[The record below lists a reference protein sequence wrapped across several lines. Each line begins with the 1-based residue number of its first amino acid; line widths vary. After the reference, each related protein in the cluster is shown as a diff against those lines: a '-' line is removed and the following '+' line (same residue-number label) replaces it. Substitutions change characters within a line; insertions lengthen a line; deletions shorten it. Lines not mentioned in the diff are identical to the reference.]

1 MKSNHSAA
9 GLTYIQAGQ
18 TPEAQAVNNNRL
30 SLFAILLLFMLT
42 PFTHG
47 SSEFRA
53 YQSRYD
59 DPLLNMVAEDRET
72 LEKFNAQSKATIGSV
87 EIKPKRISETN
98 TKSKTP
104 IASVQKEAS
113 ATPEDKPTELTP
125 GFVLSVKEKRLSRA
139 AGETAIYH
147 FSTLE
152 DRTLVDNSHTATRL
166 ASEKLEEQICL
177 SLASSLPGARLT
189 KERIH
194 PGDTFS
200 LLVPS
205 NSDAQWG
212 DYMFTVTASA
222 DGGNWVKQQSV
233 NLSLL
238 PGDIREIQQANF
250 TWQPIT
256 DNVPKGI
263 ESRITVED
271 ELAAFGV
278 RVLVNVS
285 HTWHRDLSM
294 TLTSPMGTSYQLESE
309 SYAAKES
316 KTVKAS
322 NSSKE
327 SHAGRDNQHREY
339 RTLAFNHEAIRG
351 DWILQVSDLAAGDI
365 GTLRGWQLLISGY
378 SAAQPQDISASP

>member
-53 YQSRYD
+53 HQSRYD

-87 EIKPKRISETN
+87 ERKTKQIDSMSQAIKTN
-98 TKSKTP
+98 TKTGIP
-104 IASVQKEAS
+104 LASEHKKAS
-113 ATPEDKPTELTP
+113 ATLGGEAAATSIAKRNKPTASTQ
-125 GFVLSVKEKRLSRA
+125 GFMLSVKEQRLSRA

-147 FSTLE
+147 FSTLV
-152 DRTLVDNSHTATRL
+152 DRTLEDKAPEDRALEQRALIDTSLTGTSLV
-166 ASEKLEEQICL
+166 SEKLGGQICL
-177 SLASSLPGARLT
+177 SLASSLPGARLS
-189 KERIH
+189 KERVH

-205 NSDAQWG
+205 NSDARWG

-250 TWQPIT
+250 TWHPIT
-256 DNVPKGI
+256 DNAPEGI
-263 ESRITVED
+263 VSRIAVED

-294 TLTSPMGTSYQLESE
+294 TLTSPTGTSYQLVS
-309 SYAAKES
+309 
-316 KTVKAS
+316 
-322 NSSKE
+322 E
-327 SHAGRDNQHREY
+327 SHAGGDNQHREY
-339 RTLAFNHEAIRG
+339 RTQAFNHEAIKG
-351 DWILQVSDLAAGDI
+351 D
-365 GTLRGWQLLISGY
+365 
-378 SAAQPQDISASP
+378 